1 MIERLKNTVRHT
13 LIYSISNIA
22 AKAVGVLLIP
32 LYTSKLTLGQFGV
45 WDLLD
50 VTITILAEIFILG
63 QASAIIL
70 VNNSEE
76 FKERK
81 DSSLF
86 SITVFILSISALLVI
101 FIEAVTSLF
110 PSYFENTYFP
120 SPYLKLSAY
129 IVLLRVLNNL
139 FLSKVRADEQSGY
152 YTIISVLRILLI
164 TGLTVYFVGFAQSGI
179 LGILYSAAMGEAFT
193 ILLLLIKVI
202 PQMKMRFD
210 RNILSEA
217 LKFGLPL
224 VFVTIGYYL
233 LNLSDRYI
241 IKYLLGAEA
250 VGLYGFGYRVAG
262 VLNMLLILPFNLSFT
277 PIAFKIFG
285 QKDDGRYFSK
295 MMTYSTFFFVWGFIF
310 LSLFSKELVNIFSAR
325 PDYDSVYLFIPVIL
339 LSYVFSG
346 MRLTA
351 TLGML
356 LTKNTKSIAWITIG
370 SALLNIILNFI
381 FIPVYGLMAAAI
393 NTLIAY
399 LLFYIITQ
407 RISDKYF
414 KIPFENRKLVIMIIL
429 GSVLSTAIYFLPDM
443 NFVASFIIKV
453 IVGGIF
459 PLLLFLF
466 GFYDKAE
473 LDLLLNPKKLY
484 RFIKSLLTQTPAQ
497 PVDPRELIQE

>member
-1 MIERLKNTVRHT
+1 MIERIKNTVRHT
-13 LIYSISNIA
+13 FIYSLSNIA

-32 LYTSKLTLGQFGV
+32 LYTSKLTLGEFGV

-63 QASAIIL
+63 QASAIIFI
-70 VNNSEE
+70 NNSEE
-76 FKERK
+76 FKKRK
-81 DSSLF
+81 ESALF

-101 FIEAVTSLF
+101 IMEAVTSLF
-110 PSYFENTYFP
+110 SSYFENTYFP
-120 SPYLKLSAY
+120 SSYLKLAAY
-129 IVLLRVLNNL
+129 IILLRVLNNL

-152 YTIISVLRILLI
+152 YTIISVLRIFLI
-164 TGLTVYFVGFAQSGI
+164 TGLTVYFVTFAQIGI

-202 PQMKMRFD
+202 PQMKMRLD
-210 RNILSEA
+210 RNILLEA

-262 VLNMLLILPFNLSFT
+262 VLNMLLILPFSLSFM

-310 LSLFSKELVNIFSAR
+310 LSLFSKELIEIFSASQ
-325 PDYDSVYLFIPVIL
+325 DYKNASIFIPVIL

-346 MRLTA
+346 MRLSA

-356 LTKNTKSIAWITIG
+356 LTKNTKNIAWITIG

-407 RISDKYF
+407 RISDNYF
-414 KIPFENRKLVIMIIL
+414 KIPFENRKLVILIML
-429 GSVLSTAIYFLPDM
+429 GSALSSAIYFLPDM
-443 NFVASFIIKV
+443 NFAAGFILKILLV
-453 IVGGIF
+453 GIF
-459 PLLLFLF
+459 PLILYLFR
-466 GFYDKAE
+466 FYERAE
-473 LDLLLNPKKLY
+473 LDVLLNPKKLY
-484 RFIKSLLTQTPAQ
+484 GFITGLLSQTPVQ
-497 PVDPRELIQE
+497 PADSRELIRE

>member
-13 LIYSISNIA
+13 FIYSISNIA

-32 LYTSKLTLGQFGV
+32 LYTSKLTLGEFGV

-63 QASAIIL
+63 QASALIL
-70 VNNSEE
+70 INNSGE

-86 SITVFILSISALLVI
+86 SITVFILSITSLLVI

-120 SPYLKLSAY
+120 SPYLKLAAY

-139 FLSKVRADEQSGY
+139 FLTKIRADEQSGY
-152 YTIISVLRILLI
+152 YTIISVLRIFLI
-164 TGLTVYFVGFAQSGI
+164 TGLTVYFVAFAQSGI
-179 LGILYSAAMGEAFT
+179 LGILYSTAMGESLT
-193 ILLLLIKVI
+193 LLLLLIKVI
-202 PQMKMRFD
+202 PQMKIRFD
-210 RNILSEA
+210 KNILKEA

-262 VLNMLLILPFNLSFT
+262 VLNMLLILPFNLSFM

-285 QKDDGRYFSK
+285 QKDDARYFSK
-295 MMTYSTFFFVWGFIF
+295 MMTYSTFFFVWGFVF
-310 LSLFSKELVNIFSAR
+310 LSLFSKELIDIFSAR
-325 PDYDSVYLFIPVIL
+325 PDYGSAYLFIPVIL

-356 LTKNTKSIAWITIG
+356 LTKNTKNIAWITIG
-370 SALLNIILNFI
+370 SALLNILLNFI

-414 KIPFENRKLVIMIIL
+414 KIPFENKKLVMMIIL
-429 GSVLSTAIYFLPDM
+429 GSAFSSVIYFFPEI
-443 NFVASFIIKV
+443 SFAAGIIFK
-453 IVGGIF
+453 IVLVGIY
-459 PLLLFLF
+459 PLILFLF
-466 GFYDKAE
+466 GFYERAE
-473 LDLLLNPKKLY
+473 LDVLINPKKLY
-484 RFIKSLLTQTPAQ
+484 GFIIGLLSQTPVQSA
-497 PVDPRELIQE
+497 DSRELIQE